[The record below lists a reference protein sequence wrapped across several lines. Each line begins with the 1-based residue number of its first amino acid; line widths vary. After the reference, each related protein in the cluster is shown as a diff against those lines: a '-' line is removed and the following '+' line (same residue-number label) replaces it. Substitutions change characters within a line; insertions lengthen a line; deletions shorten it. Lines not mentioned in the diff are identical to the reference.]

1 MSNSKVL
8 IIGSAAVDLIIQ
20 LERLPKPGE
29 TIVGGTFA
37 FAYGGKGANQA
48 VGAARLGAEI
58 TFVANIGKDDYGDQ
72 CISNFVDEGINVDFI
87 DRDADHATAVA
98 FIFVDENGENA
109 IGVASGA
116 NMEMSKSTV
125 DAAQSVIVDHKV
137 MLLQLESPME
147 TVRYAAKLGSEA
159 GLPVILNPAP
169 AFPLDS
175 DMLNLIDIITPNE
188 TEAEILTGISVTDED
203 TAKEAAKKLKE
214 TGVSNVIIT
223 LGAAGA
229 YLLSDTKSMLIPS
242 KKVDSVDTTAAG
254 DAFNGALAYA
264 VAKGEEMEAAVHFA
278 NMAGAFAATKL
289 GAQASM
295 PTAAEYAAFVR

>member
-1 MSNSKVL
+1 
-8 IIGSAAVDLIIQ
+8 
-20 LERLPKPGE
+20 
-29 TIVGGTFA
+29 
-37 FAYGGKGANQA
+37 
-48 VGAARLGAEI
+48 
-58 TFVANIGKDDYGDQ
+58 
-72 CISNFVDEGINVDFI
+72 
-87 DRDADHATAVA
+87 
-98 FIFVDENGENA
+98 
-109 IGVASGA
+109 
-116 NMEMSKSTV
+116 
-125 DAAQSVIVDHKV
+125 
-137 MLLQLESPME
+137 
-147 TVRYAAKLGSEA
+147 
-159 GLPVILNPAP
+159 LNPAP
-169 AFPLDS
+169 AFPLDN

-188 TEAEILTGISVTDED
+188 TEAEILTGISVTNED

-295 PTAAEYAAFVR
+295 PTAAEYAAFVK

>member
-29 TIVGGTFA
+29 TIVGGTFS

-48 VGAARLGAEI
+48 VGAARLGADI
-58 TFVANIGKDDYGDQ
+58 TFVANIGEDDYGDQ
-72 CISNFVDEGINVDFI
+72 CVDNFVAEGINI
-87 DRDADHATAVA
+87 DYINRDTNNSTAVA
-98 FIFVDENGENA
+98 FIFVDAKGENA

-116 NMEMSKSTV
+116 NMKLSKTTV
-125 DAAQSVIVDHKV
+125 DDAKDVITDHKV
-137 MLLQLESPME
+137 MLLQLENPME

-159 GLPVILNPAP
+159 GLPIILNPAP
-169 AFPLDS
+169 AFPLDN
-175 DMLNLIDIITPNE
+175 DMRSLIDIITPNE

-203 TAKEAAKKLKE
+203 SANQAAKKLKD

-223 LGAAGA
+223 LGADGA
-229 YLLSDTKSMLIPS
+229 YLLSDTKAVLIPS
-242 KKVDSVDTTAAG
+242 KKVESVDTTAAG

-264 VAKGEEMEAAVHFA
+264 VAKGEELETAVNFA
-278 NMAGAFAATKL
+278 NMAGAFAATRL

-295 PTAAEYAAFVR
+295 PTAAEYAEFVK